1 MRTNM
6 ENADNLT
13 ILKNELK
20 SICEQLTKQMD
31 QIDNTPAKADSQEAK
46 IAC

>member
-1 MRTNM
+1 MKTNM
-6 ENADNLT
+6 ENSENLA

-31 QIDNTPAKADSQEAK
+31 QIDKTPVKTDSQEAK